1 MVQPDGRCLVYRYI
15 WPITDLDLP
24 QSALEAE
31 ASHELNYT
39 LGRLG
44 LRATGR
50 PEFTVTED
58 WRLVA
63 SVPVARVGDDSDV
76 DETAVRA
83 LIQAGETDGHIAA
96 RLACPRS
103 AVERIRVE
111 VESAS
116 EPAAAGVT

>member
-1 MVQPDGRCLVYRYI
+1 MALPDRTRYVCI
-15 WPITDLDLP
+15 WPITDLELP
-24 QSALEAE
+24 RSALEAE
-31 ASHELNYT
+31 ASHELSYT

-58 WRLVA
+58 WRLFAV
-63 SVPVARVGDDSDV
+63 VPVARVGDDSDV

-96 RLACPRS
+96 RLGCPRS
-103 AVERIRVE
+103 EVERIRGE
-111 VESAS
+111 VGQPAG
-116 EPAAAGVT
+116 EPAAAGVVA